1 MLAGRGV
8 RTRKARSAHALL
20 KRGAESLRSVIPAY
34 EKKPK
39 TVARMGSLLGDVIAE
54 GDHLEPYFG
63 RKYPWAWI
71 ADTVGLAHKDLLGL
85 LAKRKL

>member
-8 RTRKARSAHALL
+8 TRRKARSAHALL

-34 EKKPK
+34 EKKPTTK
-39 TVARMGSLLGDVIAE
+39 ARMGNLLGDLIAE

-63 RKYPWAWI
+63 RKHPWAWI
-71 ADTVGLAHKDLLGL
+71 TDTVGLVHKDLLRL
-85 LAKRKL
+85 LARRKR